1 MAWWTSHAACS
12 KHKNGLVILFK
23 ICGLETSEASE
34 ANEVEIPNVLAKILM
49 NTVCSGC
56 CDKTP

>member
-1 MAWWTSHAACS
+1 MQPAPNTRT
-12 KHKNGLVILFK
+12 GLVILFK

-49 NTVCSGC
+49 MNTVCSGC
-56 CDKTP
+56 RDKTP